1 MIVLVLFGAVAGA
14 LAAIGVYGMFSWI
27 VALRTREL
35 AIRLALGARPSA
47 IGGIILRQSA
57 SLATVGLLAGL
68 ALVRAGEGALSRV
81 LYEVSPSD
89 VAALTAASLLLL
101 VAALGAG
108 LAPARRAMRV
118 DPVEGLRAE

>member
-1 MIVLVLFGAVAGA
+1 V
-14 LAAIGVYGMFSWI
+14 
-27 VALRTREL
+27 RTREL